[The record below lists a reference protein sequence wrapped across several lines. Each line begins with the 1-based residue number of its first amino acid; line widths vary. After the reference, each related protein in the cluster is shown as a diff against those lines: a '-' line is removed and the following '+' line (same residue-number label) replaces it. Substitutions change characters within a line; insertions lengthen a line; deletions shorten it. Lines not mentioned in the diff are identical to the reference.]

1 MNQMTAAPVSD
12 MTKTMFMISG
22 AVGMVL
28 GIVAFSAMFGSFAVD
43 EISRSGLWAWISG
56 GIWLWV
62 LIAALSG
69 IAMGVLC
76 CSAMYVAI
84 EIHAVKCAS
93 DTSATQSVAAGF
105 GAVVAGVLPALLIV
119 GQGIS
124 AQDPWPTTLIALGFL
139 LVCFAVGFVI
149 VAGLN
154 LNHSR
159 GLRA

>member
-43 EISRSGLWAWISG
+43 EISSSGLWAWISG

-69 IAMGVLC
+69 IVMGVLC
-76 CSAMYVAI
+76 
-84 EIHAVKCAS
+84 
-93 DTSATQSVAAGF
+93 
-105 GAVVAGVLPALLIV
+105 
-119 GQGIS
+119 
-124 AQDPWPTTLIALGFL
+124 
-139 LVCFAVGFVI
+139 
-149 VAGLN
+149 
-154 LNHSR
+154 
-159 GLRA
+159 